1 MPGLGQM
8 NEAELIA
15 QLHQLAD
22 ACARLDQRIAHAVQ
36 RQRFARDPREA
47 AEAAGEE
54 QTLLVEMN
62 NRLMD
67 RMRATEGHL
76 MRVRGQLRPL
86 RPQEPLIDWAP

>member
-8 NEAELIA
+8 TEAELIA

-62 NRLMD
+62 RLMD

-86 RPQEPLIDWAP
+86 WIQERLID